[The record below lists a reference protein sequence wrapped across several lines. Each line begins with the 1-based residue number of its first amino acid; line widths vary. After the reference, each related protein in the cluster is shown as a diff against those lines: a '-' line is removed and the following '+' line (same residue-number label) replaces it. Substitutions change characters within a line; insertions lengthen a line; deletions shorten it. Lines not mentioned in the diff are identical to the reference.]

1 MKKNLPVTD
10 RENTYRE
17 DLRLVSTTDLKGI
30 ITHANDAFAEVA
42 GFTHEE
48 LVGKNHN
55 LVRHPDMPPIAF
67 DDLWQ
72 TIKKGQPWMGMVKN
86 RCKSGDYYW
95 VDAFVTPIFENQKII
110 GYQSVRVKPNRDCVE
125 RAEKLYQ
132 EVNQGPS
139 LLSRF
144 NNLLPKSL
152 FAKSFLSGTLGA
164 MAAYWIAQSIS
175 NDPAIANW
183 VFLGIMLIVMA
194 SVSAW
199 LSLPWRQAV
208 ERTQSIFDNAIA
220 QKVYTGRND
229 ELGQLESV
237 IKMQQSQQTTI
248 IVRLDDA
255 TLNLQNES
263 DHTQSVTQRTVAQ
276 MESQKL
282 EIEQIATAINEM
294 TSTVQSVASSTNST
308 ATATQA
314 TNQKVLEGKLIVDET
329 VAQINLLAERV
340 EESTK
345 VIVDLEQV
353 SNQISKM
360 VDVIRGIAEQTN
372 LLALNAAIEA
382 ARAGE
387 QGRGFAVV
395 ADEVRTLASRTQ
407 SSTEEIQKM
416 IESLITTT
424 DDAAKVMEQGQ
435 QAARISVEHAEKA
448 GHALNTIAE
457 AVTDIMD
464 MNTQIATATEQQS
477 HVTDEI
483 NGSIDKINHTAEQTL
498 NATVEASQSNHR
510 LNQEIK
516 RLKTMVRQFGLR

>member
-95 VDAFVTPIFENQKII
+95 VDAFVTPTFENQKVI

-183 VFLGIMLIVMA
+183 VFFGIMLIVMA

-208 ERTQSIFDNAIA
+208 ERTQRCGGPPGRWGLVHRSRLRQYDGLRREQRSASPQGSGLSGGSSNHAIGVDDRCA
-220 QKVYTGRND
+220 GKAERSLFLAGLPEALCGEHRRGRSQADLCLGRRRPKASGRGSAFYLHGNGRSVRWRGRNPRGCGR
-229 ELGQLESV
+229 EYLGRS
-237 IKMQQSQQTTI
+237 
-248 IVRLDDA
+248 RL
-255 TLNLQNES
+255 
-263 DHTQSVTQRTVAQ
+263 
-276 MESQKL
+276 
-282 EIEQIATAINEM
+282 
-294 TSTVQSVASSTNST
+294 
-308 ATATQA
+308 
-314 TNQKVLEGKLIVDET
+314 
-329 VAQINLLAERV
+329 
-340 EESTK
+340 
-345 VIVDLEQV
+345 
-353 SNQISKM
+353 
-360 VDVIRGIAEQTN
+360 
-372 LLALNAAIEA
+372 
-382 ARAGE
+382 
-387 QGRGFAVV
+387 GRG
-395 ADEVRTLASRTQ
+395 
-407 SSTEEIQKM
+407 
-416 IESLITTT
+416 
-424 DDAAKVMEQGQ
+424 
-435 QAARISVEHAEKA
+435 RI
-448 GHALNTIAE
+448 
-457 AVTDIMD
+457 
-464 MNTQIATATEQQS
+464 
-477 HVTDEI
+477 
-483 NGSIDKINHTAEQTL
+483 
-498 NATVEASQSNHR
+498 
-510 LNQEIK
+510 
-516 RLKTMVRQFGLR
+516 